1 MDFAEKIA
9 ELEKILQDMDGEKL
23 SLDRAL
29 EEYERGIKLIRECR
43 AYLSEAQQKVTMLAE
58 EDEKNMEGPASDE

>member
-58 EDEKNMEGPASDE
+58 EDEKNTEGPASDE

>member
-9 ELEKILQDMDGEKL
+9 ELEKILQEMDGEAL
-23 SLDRAL
+23 SLDKAL
-29 EEYERGIKLIRECR
+29 AEYERGIKLIRECR

-58 EDEKNMEGPASDE
+58 EMEADKEGAAPNE

>member
-9 ELEKILQDMDGEKL
+9 ELEKILQEMDGEAL
-23 SLDRAL
+23 SLDKAL
-29 EEYERGIKLIRECR
+29 ADYERGIKLIRECR

-58 EDEKNMEGPASDE
+58 EMEADKEGTAPNE

>member
-9 ELEKILQDMDGEKL
+9 ELEKILQEMDGEAL
-23 SLDRAL
+23 SLDKAL
-29 EEYERGIKLIRECR
+29 AEYERGIKLIRECR

-58 EDEKNMEGPASDE
+58 EMETEKEGTPPNE

>member
-9 ELEKILQDMDGEKL
+9 ELEKILQEMDGEAL
-23 SLDRAL
+23 SLDKAL
-29 EEYERGIKLIRECR
+29 ADYERGIKLIRECR

-58 EDEKNMEGPASDE
+58 EMEADEEGTAPNE

>member
-9 ELEKILQDMDGEKL
+9 ELEKILQEMDGEAL
-23 SLDRAL
+23 SLDKAL
-29 EEYERGIKLIRECR
+29 AEYERGIKLIRECR

-58 EDEKNMEGPASDE
+58 EIETEKEGTPPNE